1 MPFRLVHGDA
11 SLEAAFRRM
20 AHEQAEE
27 AMAKIG
33 AARRAP
39 DVTVHELRK
48 HAKKLRGLIRLFRPV
63 FADHAAENAAIRDA
77 ARRLSGLRDR
87 AVMLRT
93 HDALVAGLPPGEERR
108 ALAPLR
114 ARLTQLAR
122 GAAGGGDM
130 GADLAACAEAMR
142 GVAGRARHWRLEAKG
157 RAALEPGLAR
167 VWKQARARLA
177 EAREARTPEAIHE
190 WRKRVKDH
198 WYHARILTPVFP
210 EIVGAQSAVADVLGE
225 ALGDANDIAVYRRWL
240 DGPESDGIAPARRAA
255 ADALAA
261 ARQEALLARG
271 FALGERL
278 FAEPAGAMAA
288 RWGRWWEI
296 WQAEGG

>member
-1 MPFRLVHGDA
+1 MPFRLVPRDPT
-11 SLEAAFRRM
+11 LEAAFRRM
-20 AHEQAEE
+20 AREQADE
-27 AMAKIG
+27 AVAKIE
-33 AARRAP
+33 AARLAP
-39 DVTVHELRK
+39 DVTVHEVRK

-63 FADHAAENAAIRDA
+63 FGDHAKENAAIRDA
-77 ARRLSGLRDR
+77 ARRLSGSRDR
-87 AVMLRT
+87 AVMLKT
-93 HDALVAGLPPGEERR
+93 HDALVAWLPPGAERR

-122 GAAGGGDM
+122 GARGGDM
-130 GADLAACAEAMR
+130 VAELAACAEVMR
-142 GVAGRARHWRLEAKG
+142 GVAERAGHWRLEAEG

-177 EAREARTPEAIHE
+177 EARKARTPEAIHE

-210 EIVGAQSAVADVLGE
+210 EIVGAQSAVANVLGE
-225 ALGDANDIAVYRRWL
+225 TLGVANDIAVYRRWL
-240 DGPESDGIAPARRAA
+240 DGPESDGIAAERRAV

-261 ARQEALLARG
+261 VRQEELLAQG

-288 RWGRWWEI
+288 RWAAWWDI
-296 WQAEGG
+296 WKQECG